1 MGIKPTHAYNF
12 PPGWTLLEHHSHCH
26 LCKPNFPIYFL
37 STGTSAVCKMESWL
51 HLRVSERNSATL
63 QETATVSYVKSKLLV
78 TQSSI
83 KSNSH
88 LPPPLSVSI
97 NKKSFWKRKKFHDFS
112 RWSDKE
118 WHEYN
123 TWGLIPRERRQAS
136 SHRRAAKEMS
146 NREGNL
152 CHIHLSITE

>member
-1 MGIKPTHAYNF
+1 MDKKPTHAYNF
-12 PPGWTLLEHHSHCH
+12 PPGLTLLEHHSHCH
-26 LCKPNFPIYFL
+26 LCKPKFPIYFL

-97 NKKSFWKRKKFHDFS
+97 NKKSFWKRKNFMTFQDDQIRNGMS
-112 RWSDKE
+112 TI
-118 WHEYN
+118 HEAWFQGEK
-123 TWGLIPRERRQAS
+123 TSQQSQKGSQRDVQ
-136 SHRRAAKEMS
+136 
-146 NREGNL
+146 
-152 CHIHLSITE
+152 